1 MGNEQ
6 SGHHKNGAEKLKK
19 HDKNKEMKPEET
31 SGVSAVVKQELE
43 DTKEPDAT
51 TAEASV
57 GLASVLQVPTDTSS
71 EISTA
76 ETVASNQVQIEI
88 PVEKEIPVDTR
99 TGTHEHKA
107 EQPKP
112 AELTKV
118 ETFFYECKQE
128 EPAATTIDVIPESSS
143 AVEKPIAKTEPSVAV
158 EKPIAKTEPSVAV
171 EKPVSKAEPN
181 VAIEKPVAK
190 AETNVVVEKP
200 IAKTEPSVVAEKPIA
215 KTEDTSK
222 DLEKPVLLQ
231 SLLDLEGNTRQRIV
245 ESSRTVDSTIG
256 QSGRTPLLNQEET
269 VEPQKKLSDKQ
280 VTELERVSTDT
291 VNAPLLTVMKDD
303 GPESPRKEIVGKENL
318 KRNKSFISSFLC
330 CTAPQ

>member
-19 HDKNKEMKPEET
+19 HDKNKEVKAEET
-31 SGVSAVVKQELE
+31 SGASDVVKQ

-51 TAEASV
+51 AAEASV

-71 EISTA
+71 EIS
-76 ETVASNQVQIEI
+76 NQVQIEI
-88 PVEKEIPVDTR
+88 PVEKEIPVDTK

-112 AELTKV
+112 AELTKA

-128 EPAATTIDVIPESSS
+128 EPAATLDVIPESSH
-143 AVEKPIAKTEPSVAV
+143 AV
-158 EKPIAKTEPSVAV
+158 
-171 EKPVSKAEPN
+171 
-181 VAIEKPVAK
+181 EKPVAK
-190 AETNVVVEKP
+190 AEPSVVVETPVAKAEASVAVEKP
-200 IAKTEPSVVAEKPIA
+200 IAKTEPSVVAEKPVA
-215 KTEDTSK
+215 KTEDPSK

-231 SLLDLEGNTRQRIV
+231 SLLDLEGNTSQRIG

-256 QSGRTPLLNQEET
+256 QSGRTPLLNQET
-269 VEPQKKLSDKQ
+269 AEPHKKLTEKQ

-291 VNAPLLTVMKDD
+291 VNAPLLAVMKDD

>member
-6 SGHHKNGAEKLKK
+6 SGHHKDGAEKLKK
-19 HDKNKEMKPEET
+19 HDKNKEVKPEET
-31 SGVSAVVKQELE
+31 SGVSDVVKPEL

-51 TAEASV
+51 AAEASV

-76 ETVASNQVQIEI
+76 ETVASNHQVPVEM
-88 PVEKEIPVDTR
+88 PVEKEIPVDTK

-112 AELTKV
+112 AELTKA

-128 EPAATTIDVIPESSS
+128 EPAATTNDVIPESSP
-143 AVEKPIAKTEPSVAV
+143 AVEKPIPKTEPSVAV
-158 EKPIAKTEPSVAV
+158 EKPIAKTEPSIAV
-171 EKPVSKAEPN
+171 DKPIAKTEPS

-190 AETNVVVEKP
+190 AETNIVVEKP
-200 IAKTEPSVVAEKPIA
+200 IAKTEPSVVADKPIA

-222 DLEKPVLLQ
+222 DLEKPVLL
-231 SLLDLEGNTRQRIV
+231 DLEGNTSQRIG

-269 VEPQKKLSDKQ
+269 VEPQKKLTEKQ
-280 VTELERVSTDT
+280 VNELERVSTDT
-291 VNAPLLTVMKDD
+291 VNAPLLAVMKDD
-303 GPESPRKEIVGKENL
+303 VPESPRKEIVGKENL
-318 KRNKSFISSFLC
+318 KRNNSIPSQSVQPV
-330 CTAPQ
+330 TI